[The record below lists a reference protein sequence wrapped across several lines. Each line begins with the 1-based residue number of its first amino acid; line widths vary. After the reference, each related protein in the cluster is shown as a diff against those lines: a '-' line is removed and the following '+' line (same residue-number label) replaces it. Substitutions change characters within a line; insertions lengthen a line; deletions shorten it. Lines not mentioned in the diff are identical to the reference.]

1 MSAEWVIRATAFTR
15 RLRVTIS
22 KLMFSAIMAAGV
34 LVVML
39 SIGCLLALLPV
50 LFISAGFEVEFD
62 VVFVWLGM
70 PFSIFF
76 ALSWFYKYAD
86 FAKSIIFRH

>member
-1 MSAEWVIRATAFTR
+1 MTV
-15 RLRVTIS
+15 S
-22 KLMFSAIMAAGV
+22 KLMSSAIMAAGI

-70 PFSIFF
+70 PFSILF
-76 ALSWFYKYAD
+76 ALSWFYKYAG
-86 FAKSIIFRH
+86 FAKSIIFRR

>member
-1 MSAEWVIRATAFTR
+1 MTV
-15 RLRVTIS
+15 S
-22 KLMFSAIMAAGV
+22 KLMSSAIMAAGI

-62 VVFVWLGM
+62 VVFVCLLYT
-70 PFSIFF
+70 SD
-76 ALSWFYKYAD
+76 AAD
-86 FAKSIIFRH
+86 E

>member
-1 MSAEWVIRATAFTR
+1 MTV
-15 RLRVTIS
+15 S
-22 KLMFSAIMAAGV
+22 KLISSAIMAAGV

-70 PFSIFF
+70 PFSILF

-86 FAKSIIFRH
+86 FAKSIIFRHS

>member
-1 MSAEWVIRATAFTR
+1 
-15 RLRVTIS
+15 VTVS
-22 KLMFSAIMAAGV
+22 KLMSSAIMAAGI

-62 VVFVWLGM
+62 VVFVWFGM
-70 PFSIFF
+70 PFSILF

-86 FAKSIIFRH
+86 FAKSIIFRR

>member
-1 MSAEWVIRATAFTR
+1 MTV
-15 RLRVTIS
+15 S
-22 KLMFSAIMAAGV
+22 KLMSSAIMAAGI

-50 LFISAGFEVEFD
+50 LFVSAGFEVEFD

-70 PFSIFF
+70 PFSILF

-86 FAKSIIFRH
+86 FAKSIIFRR